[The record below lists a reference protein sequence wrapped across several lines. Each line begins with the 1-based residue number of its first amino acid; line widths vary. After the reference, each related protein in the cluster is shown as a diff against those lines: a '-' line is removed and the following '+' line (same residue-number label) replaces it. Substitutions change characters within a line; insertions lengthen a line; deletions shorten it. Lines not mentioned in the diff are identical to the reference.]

1 MQVPGEIPDPPQ
13 PSLPNLITP
22 MLRPPVGMKTPEQLA
37 QEYEERVAEQQCR
50 DRRWRRRRI
59 WQLVGALGTG
69 VALPGFLMRFFC
81 ATQSMFVA
89 AVILG
94 GLGTLLIFWQKWGM
108 ARSMVVFGVIS
119 IILTVAASGPI
130 NSNIYLILFGPML
143 ACGMVAIGCLI
154 GFIVTYQENDF

>member
-1 MQVPGEIPDPPQ
+1 
-13 PSLPNLITP
+13 
-22 MLRPPVGMKTPEQLA
+22 
-37 QEYEERVAEQQCR
+37 
-50 DRRWRRRRI
+50 
-59 WQLVGALGTG
+59 
-69 VALPGFLMRFFC
+69 MRFFC

-119 IILTVAASGPI
+119 IVLTVAAAGPI

-154 GFIVTYQENDF
+154 GFIITYQEDDF